1 MGCGKELSKG
11 KQMFIAKIKC
21 NIFGHSLVFA
31 GSCSFTGLSY
41 NYCER
46 CELMLPKEGQYVE

>member
-21 NIFGHSLVFA
+21 KIFGHFLVFA
-31 GSCSFTGLSY
+31 GNCPFTGLSY
-41 NYCER
+41 NYCQR
-46 CELMLPKEGQYVE
+46 CKLMLPEKGQYVE